1 MIALLE
7 KYLLNDEFLLMVEV
21 TTQQDTGL
29 CSGKLIRKFNSSVR
43 KRNFQ

>member
-21 TTQQDTGL
+21 TTQQDIGL
-29 CSGKLIRKFNSSVR
+29 C
-43 KRNFQ
+43 

>member
-21 TTQQDTGL
+21 TAQQDIGL
-29 CSGKLIRKFNSSVR
+29 C
-43 KRNFQ
+43 